1 MNDRDQM
8 KGSVAPRVGGTADAI
23 FWGACQ
29 VERKPLEISDPS
41 TQHLLLAW
49 GMHSLKLANP
59 YWSTHVR
66 SQHPQQPFT
75 TAANPKV
82 LARLSSHLPV
92 AVSRSGAVLMVTR
105 IGMMPN
111 CKIFSRQLA
120 SAASL
125 ATVCA
130 TSRRTPTSA
139 CLVRSSSACE
149 QQHQREGKVNAARS

>member
-1 MNDRDQM
+1 MWHHEWGVRQTRFFVWENGCVSSRE
-8 KGSVAPRVGGTADAI
+8 KAAGNLGSLYPAFA
-23 FWGACQ
+23 ACLGYAYSF
-29 VERKPLEISDPS
+29 ENES
-41 TQHLLLAW
+41 
-49 GMHSLKLANP
+49 KLANP

-82 LARLSSHLPV
+82 MTRLSSHLPV

-149 QQHQREGKVNAARS
+149 QQDQRKGTVNAARS